1 MPRFPIEAW
10 AMRHPRARWPLVLAL
25 VFVLAC
31 LGSADF

>member
-1 MPRFPIEAW
+1 MPRFPIEIW
-10 AMRHPRARWPLVLAL
+10 AERNPSLRWPLVLAA